1 MAGTKKSKKATGK
14 TASKVKPTPKKAA
27 KTAKAKTAKA
37 KTKTPAKSSPKKEL
51 PSNVPKALAEKVAKA
66 AKHIDGKF
74 CYGLPHYE
82 LSAKMKFSLVELGD
96 MELFEENEVDTD
108 EHTGWIPFA
117 HLGSESQFLAIHTE
131 APYRVGMWEHE
142 NGEIYSVWASLDDF
156 TGRVLESKKDK
167 TPYELLDKVMDKATK
182 LVEDDKY
189 TEALDVLEPALATLP
204 SVSSEKHDD
213 QISRLNNIWGLALK
227 GVKRYEEALAAFERA
242 AKAGED
248 YAVLNICD
256 VLLHTMKAPK
266 RALERATAMREGYLT
281 PYERTWSAIYIAKAS
296 LDLGDAATAE
306 KELRDIVD
314 HYAIKEAKLVTSAR
328 ESIEEYVKEH
338 DKEDRA
344 GAVAAEAFLVWLKPK
359 SYDDVFPEDA
369 KANRAWWTSLD
380 EKVAETLLEE
390 VKIEDVVPSDATD
403 AQIAQCLDTEECDV
417 RNDEAHPLDDI
428 TPFLRLVNATRISFY
443 GDPDSLEPFRALP
456 KLERLTINNVIIKNF
471 AWPSRVQRDLWKAAE
486 AGDQKGCAAALAAGA
501 DLNKH
506 SSDWGKT
513 AFQLVPFGDEHRALA
528 MWLIEQGADPYA
540 GNHGDGDD
548 YQVAWWPE
556 DLKKRVEAAM
566 KKFGHAPIESSPWRA
581 FTPGRAKAC
590 ATFDSPDFSIEGKDF
605 DDGDS
610 LVNEWPKDA
619 KLQMEPPKKDNKIYD
634 VMRVKYDDAVVS
646 EKVAEVLRADPNI
659 ELLPVRLIDHVKKP
673 VPGSWY
679 FVNPLAKNCLIPEK
693 CHFQWN
699 HINPDSASNLC
710 SYAID
715 ASKVEGAQMFRPTIL
730 NSRPMIVTKE
740 LADKLA
746 AFGDCVRITTLK
758 R

>member
-1 MAGTKKSKKATGK
+1 MAGTKKAKKAPGK
-14 TASKVKPTPKKAA
+14 TASKTPPKKV
-27 KTAKAKTAKA
+27 
-37 KTKTPAKSSPKKEL
+37 L

-108 EHTGWIPFA
+108 ELTGWIPFA
-117 HLGSESQFLAIHTE
+117 HLGSEPQFLAIHTE

-156 TGRVLESKKDK
+156 TGRVLDSKKDK
-167 TPYELLDKVMDKATK
+167 TPYELLDKVMDKASK
-182 LVEDDKY
+182 LVDDDKY
-189 TEALDVLEPALATLP
+189 AEALALLEPAVAKLP
-204 SVSSEKHDD
+204 SVSSEKRDD
-213 QISRLNNIWGLALK
+213 QISRLNNMWGLALK

-256 VLLHTMKAPK
+256 VLLETMKEPK
-266 RALERATAMREGYLT
+266 RALERALAMREGYLT

-314 HYAIKEAKLVTSAR
+314 RYAVKDAKMVTSAR
-328 ESIEEYVKEH
+328 EAIEEYVKE
-338 DKEDRA
+338 DDRA
-344 GAVAAEAFLVWLKPK
+344 GKATGQAFLAWLKPK
-359 SYDDVFPEDA
+359 SYDDISPEDV
-369 KANRAWWTSLD
+369 KANRAWWMSLD
-380 EKVAETLLEE
+380 KKIAETLLEE
-390 VKIEDVVPSDATD
+390 VKIEDVDPADATD
-403 AQIAQCLDTEECDV
+403 AQIAQCLDTEACDV
-417 RNDEAHPLDDI
+417 SNDEENPLDDI
-428 TPFLRLVNATRISFY
+428 TPFLRLTNAERIGFY
-443 GDPDSLEPFRALP
+443 GDPDSIEPFRALP
-456 KLERLTINNVIIKNF
+456 KLERLTINNVVIKDF

-486 AGDQKGCAAALAAGA
+486 AGDQKGCEAALKAGA
-501 DLNKH
+501 DVNKH
-506 SSDWGKT
+506 STDWGKT
-513 AFQLVPFGDEHRALA
+513 AFHLVPFGDEHRPLA
-528 MWLIEQGADPYA
+528 MGLIEQGADPYA
-540 GNHGDGDD
+540 GNHGDGDS
-548 YQVAWWPE
+548 YQVTWWPE

-566 KKFGHAPIESSPWRA
+566 KKFGHPPIESSPWRE
-581 FTPGRAKAC
+581 FEPGRAKAC
-590 ATFDSPDFSIEGKDF
+590 ATFDSPDFSIEDKDF

-610 LVNEWPKDA
+610 LVKEWPKDA

-634 VMRVKYDDAVVS
+634 VMRVKYDEAVVS
-646 EKVAEVLRADPNI
+646 EKVAAVLREDPNI
-659 ELLPVRLIDHVKKP
+659 ELLPVTLIDHAKKV
-673 VPGSWY
+673 VPGTWY

-699 HINPDSASNLC
+699 HIDPDSASNIC

>member
-1 MAGTKKSKKATGK
+1 MAGTKKAKKGPSK
-14 TASKVKPTPKKAA
+14 TASKTKAKPAKAA
-27 KTAKAKTAKA
+27 KTVKAKPPAKPAKA
-37 KTKTPAKSSPKKEL
+37 PPKKEL

-108 EHTGWIPFA
+108 ENTGWIPFA
-117 HLGSESQFLAIHTE
+117 HLGSEPQFLAIHTE

-156 TGRVLESKKDK
+156 TGRVLDSKKDK
-167 TPYELLDKVMDKATK
+167 TPYELLDKVMDKASK
-182 LVEDDKY
+182 LVDDDKY
-189 TEALDVLEPALATLP
+189 AEALALLEPAVAKLP
-204 SVSSEKHDD
+204 SVSSEKRDD
-213 QISRLNNIWGLALK
+213 QISRLNNMWGLALK

-256 VLLHTMKAPK
+256 VLLETMKEPK
-266 RALERATAMREGYLT
+266 RALERALAMREGYLT

-314 HYAIKEAKLVTSAR
+314 RYAVKDAKMVTSAR
-328 ESIEEYVKEH
+328 EAIEEYVKE
-338 DKEDRA
+338 EGRA
-344 GAVAAEAFLVWLKPK
+344 GKATGQAFLAWLKPK
-359 SYDDVFPEDA
+359 SYDDISPEDV
-369 KANRAWWTSLD
+369 KTNRAWWTSLD
-380 EKVAETLLEE
+380 KKIAETLLEE
-390 VKIEDVVPSDATD
+390 VKIEDVDPADATD
-403 AQIAQCLDTEECDV
+403 AQIAQCLDTEACDV
-417 RNDEAHPLDDI
+417 RNDEEHPLDDI
-428 TPFLRLVNATRISFY
+428 TPFLRLTNAERIGFY
-443 GDPDSLEPFRALP
+443 GDPESIEPFRALP
-456 KLERLTINNVIIKNF
+456 KLERLTINNVLIKEF

-486 AGDQKGCAAALAAGA
+486 AGDQKGCEAALKAGA
-501 DLNKH
+501 DVNAH
-506 SSDWGKT
+506 STDWGKT
-513 AFQLVPFGDEHRALA
+513 AFHFVPFGEEHRALA

-540 GNHGDGDD
+540 GNHGDGGDF
-548 YQVAWWPE
+548 QVEWWAD
-556 DLKKRVEAAM
+556 DLKERVAAAV
-566 KKFGHAPIESSPWRA
+566 KKFGHSHPEESPWRE
-581 FTPGRAKAC
+581 FEVGRAKAS
-590 ATFDSPDFSIEGKDF
+590 ATFDSPDFSIEGKGF

-619 KLQMEPPKKDNKIYD
+619 KLQMQPPKKDNKIYD
-634 VMRVKYDDAVVS
+634 VMRVKYGNTVVS

-659 ELLPVRLIDHVKKP
+659 ELLPVTLIDHAKKV
-673 VPGSWY
+673 VPGTWY

-699 HINPDSASNLC
+699 HIDPDSASSLC
-710 SYAID
+710 AYAID
-715 ASKVEGAQMFRPTIL
+715 ASKVEGAQMFRPTIV

-746 AFGDCVRITTLK
+746 AFGACVRITTLK